1 MERLPE
7 PLSVAEFLKQAA
19 RRPVIDVRSPAEYA
33 AGHVPGAHS
42 MPLFNDRERAAV
54 GTLYKQSGREEALL
68 QGLDI
73 VGSKMRFFVEEA
85 ARIAPYRDPL
95 LHCWRG
101 GMRSESL
108 AWLLRTAGMQVQV
121 LKGGYKAYRNHALQ
135 SLAGPV
141 QLLIV
146 GGETG
151 SGKTDILHALSRMGE
166 QVIDLEGLARHKGSS
181 FGGIG
186 QHSQPTT
193 EQFQNDLFDQWR
205 KLDLR
210 KRVWVEDESFSIGSV
225 QLPYELWEQ
234 LKAARMLRVQVP
246 RSARINRLVRE
257 YGQQDQEALA
267 DAIRRIEKRLSTP
280 RMLQALDDLQ
290 NNRLHEVADNL
301 LNYYDRSY
309 GRNMERRD
317 QKSISPVICE
327 KDEPESNA
335 RLLQQAAGRLSSTTL
350 NS

>member
-1 MERLPE
+1 
-7 PLSVAEFLKQAA
+7 
-19 RRPVIDVRSPAEYA
+19 
-33 AGHVPGAHS
+33 
-42 MPLFNDRERAAV
+42 
-54 GTLYKQSGREEALL
+54 
-68 QGLDI
+68 
-73 VGSKMRFFVEEA
+73 
-85 ARIAPYRDPL
+85 
-95 LHCWRG
+95 
-101 GMRSESL
+101 
-108 AWLLRTAGMQVQV
+108 
-121 LKGGYKAYRNHALQ
+121 
-135 SLAGPV
+135 
-141 QLLIV
+141 
-146 GGETG
+146 
-151 SGKTDILHALSRMGE
+151 MGE